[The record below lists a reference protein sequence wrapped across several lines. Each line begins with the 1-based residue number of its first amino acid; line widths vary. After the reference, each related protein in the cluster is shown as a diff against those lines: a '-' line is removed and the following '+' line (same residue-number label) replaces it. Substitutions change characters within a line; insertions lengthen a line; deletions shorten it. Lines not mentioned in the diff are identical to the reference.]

1 MQSSRT
7 LACNNGVRPRCYTT
21 SSGGSRRGTGVALT
35 TDVVVSPWSRNRSLV
50 VLRQLLTTAEQ
61 AGVALVMAGV
71 ALHRQRQAAGD
82 D

>member
-1 MQSSRT
+1 
-7 LACNNGVRPRCYTT
+7 
-21 SSGGSRRGTGVALT
+21 VALT

-50 VLRQLLTTAEQ
+50 VLRQLLTTAEL